1 MLPPIGI
8 RNPATRKQ
16 PTVLCFQTTSRLAST
31 ATKEPTCSTAFGADK
46 NTPTPVECANRHAKG
61 CDAISEQKVPEDVDQ
76 PAPGAT
82 PLANPARL
90 SRKDS
95 FDPAASQSVSFIPP
109 TVHSLPLQPNS
120 LCQWEAGMTV

>member
-1 MLPPIGI
+1 MFQGYYGALLQ
-8 RNPATRKQ
+8 KCKK
-16 PTVLCFQTTSRLAST
+16 TVNVTADWHQKSRHQEA
-31 ATKEPTCSTAFGADK
+31 ADRVVF
-46 NTPTPVECANRHAKG
+46 PDDIERHAKG

-95 FDPAASQSVSFIPP
+95 FDPAAI
-109 TVHSLPLQPNS
+109 HSLPLQPNS